1 MLIELSDELLLDAV
15 LPDGVVE
22 TGGAVVV
29 SVGVMI
35 SGLAGVEGEF
45 EFEDEFEPRDEFEF
59 EFEPRDEFEF
69 DEFEE
74 KLEAGFDEV
83 EVKMFVELVGVKS
96 GRMIGAV
103 GVVGVTSVVVGAV
116 GVGVVGVTGGGG
128 GAATVSAAPLIVTVS
143 TAVSVRTPFET
154 V

>member
-1 MLIELSDELLLDAV
+1 MSDELLLDAV

-22 TGGAVVV
+22 TWGAVVV

-45 EFEDEFEPRDEFEF
+45 EFEFEDEFEPRDEFEL
-59 EFEPRDEFEF
+59 EDELEPKDEFEF
-69 DEFEE
+69 NEFEE
-74 KLEAGFDEV
+74 KLETGFDEV

-128 GAATVSAAPLIVTVS
+128 GAATVSSAPLIVTVS
-143 TAVSVRTPFET
+143 TAVSVRAPFET